1 MVKPSA
7 SRAVTVQN
15 CKTTLRISD
24 YKPYWENGDNGGGR
38 RCGAQKPMRASH
50 IAVAFA
56 RPYRPWRDGSR
67 SDLRTARGGA
77 WPWSSTRVQAVKAI
91 ARRLAARTQAGGRR
105 LAARTLVEQARGDL
119 PRLPTPAHRGRRQ
132 TGAHVA
138 GAPPPAQRPPGPRPP
153 GPLRRSRP
161 QGRRRRSSR
170 ARRRRRLP
178 AAGASVP
185 DRPARHRHFR
195 TPCPRRPPPRR
206 SDGPPRRRSPSPRPR
221 ASRRRRPRP
230 PGRRPP
236 RRSCRCRCPPA

>member
-161 QGRRRRSSR
+161 QGRRRGPHERAAVVACRRQGLRSR
-170 ARRRRRLP
+170 TDRRGIGIAERHVLGALHRGGQMALP
-178 AAGASVP
+178 VVG
-185 DRPARHRHFR
+185 HRHHDLV
-195 TPCPRRPPPRR
+195 PRVVVGHALLAVVHLDDRV
-206 SDGPPRRRSPSPRPR
+206 GVG
-221 ASRRRRPRP
+221 A
-230 PGRRPP
+230 
-236 RRSCRCRCPPA
+236 PPA